1 MRGLQNLDV
10 EGFPK
15 RLSGCGRDVGGGKPI
30 HRGLINPEGD
40 QSAFGEETAEV
51 MGSNGA
57 MIVPQDIKPKQTVRQ
72 DFDNV

>member
-1 MRGLQNLDV
+1 MGV

-30 HRGLINPEGD
+30 RRGLINPEGD

-51 MGSNGA
+51 MGSNE
-57 MIVPQDIKPKQTVRQ
+57 P
-72 DFDNV
+72 

>member
-1 MRGLQNLDV
+1 MGV

-30 HRGLINPEGD
+30 QRGLINPEGD
-40 QSAFGEETAEV
+40 QSVFGDETAEV